1 MSCPAAGA
9 MRSATHH
16 CSAKIIGSW
25 IAECVSTGARRGS
38 PDTRRARPRRAGAT
52 CRKVAGREGG
62 AVGLPRFQSR
72 SPETTTLTVTKARI
86 ASDAK
91 RRSSRPTRRRKPQ
104 SRASIPAIRWRRCAR
119 WTITRPAKAKP
130 TSAWMALRMWRSCR
144 VPSAATAQA
153 RRPRCTSQRDLV
165 GHPAPDRGGRSAG
178 VPAALPVALPRA
190 TPWFSASTDLSS
202 HSGRSSRLRGPAA
215 RCSPTPPEAVA
226 TQLAESDY
234 RDPGTV
240 ISATAAAITRRAMF
254 QRQHAARPT
263 TRYRR
268 RSPSRRSAHRRPSLL
283 YCVPAATSSPTQEIM
298 RTPAADLRIRQGKA
312 SMSDHYD
319 LSRRARPANA
329 CPLTMPSA
337 VTGNR

>member
-1 MSCPAAGA
+1 MRLHRRETWIIRYTTRTAEESRCHLSKGCGTRGRSSGA
-9 MRSATHH
+9 
-16 CSAKIIGSW
+16 
-25 IAECVSTGARRGS
+25 
-38 PDTRRARPRRAGAT
+38 
-52 CRKVAGREGG
+52 
-62 AVGLPRFQSR
+62 PRFQSR

-104 SRASIPAIRWRRCAR
+104 SRASIPAIRWRRCVR
-119 WTITRPAKAKP
+119 WTITRPAKARP

-165 GHPAPDRGGRSAG
+165 GHPARDRGGRSAG

-202 HSGRSSRLRGPAA
+202 HSGRSSRLRVPAA
-215 RCSPTPPEAVA
+215 RCSPTPG
-226 TQLAESDY
+226 
-234 RDPGTV
+234 R
-240 ISATAAAITRRAMF
+240 
-254 QRQHAARPT
+254 
-263 TRYRR
+263 RYRR

-283 YCVPAATSSPTQEIM
+283 YCVPAATSSPTREIM
-298 RTPAADLRIRQGKA
+298 RTPAADLRIRPREGHHER
-312 SMSDHYD
+312 SLRP
-319 LSRRARPANA
+319 LSPSGTGGRL
-329 CPLTMPSA
+329 PLAMPSA

>member
-1 MSCPAAGA
+1 MRLDRRETWITRYTTSTAEESRCHLSKGCGTKGRSSGA
-9 MRSATHH
+9 
-16 CSAKIIGSW
+16 
-25 IAECVSTGARRGS
+25 
-38 PDTRRARPRRAGAT
+38 
-52 CRKVAGREGG
+52 
-62 AVGLPRFQSR
+62 PRFQSR

-119 WTITRPAKAKP
+119 WTITRPAKARP

-165 GHPAPDRGGRSAG
+165 GHSARDRGGRLAG
-178 VPAALPVALPRA
+178 VPVALPRA

-202 HSGRSSRLRGPAA
+202 HSGCSSRQGSGRTVLANA
-215 RCSPTPPEAVA
+215 PEAVT
-226 TQLAESDY
+226 TQLAKPDY

-240 ISATAAAITRRAMF
+240 ISATAAAITRPAMF

-268 RSPSRRSAHRRPSLL
+268 RSPSRRSSHRRPSLL
-283 YCVPAATSSPTQEIM
+283 YRVPAATSSPTQEIM
-298 RTPAADLRIRQGKA
+298 RSPAADLRLRPRQ
-312 SMSDHYD
+312 SQHERS
-319 LSRRARPANA
+319 LRPFSRSPETARAAAHPH
-329 CPLTMPSA
+329 
-337 VTGNR
+337 

>member
-1 MSCPAAGA
+1 MRLHRRETWITRYTTSTAEESRCHLSKGCGTRGRSSGA
-9 MRSATHH
+9 
-16 CSAKIIGSW
+16 
-25 IAECVSTGARRGS
+25 
-38 PDTRRARPRRAGAT
+38 
-52 CRKVAGREGG
+52 
-62 AVGLPRFQSR
+62 PRFQSR

-165 GHPAPDRGGRSAG
+165 GHPAPDRGGRLAR

-283 YCVPAATSSPTQEIM
+283 YCVPAATSSPTREIM
-298 RTPAADLRIRQGKA
+298 RTPAADLRIRPREGQHERSLRPLSPSETGERLPPHNAVRGHRKPLERP
-312 SMSDHYD
+312 STLTDH
-319 LSRRARPANA
+319 RPRKRGRS
-329 CPLTMPSA
+329 L
-337 VTGNR
+337 V